1 MAKNCFKKLT
11 DENGETYLNTLVE
24 PSVCEQC
31 ILQVAAKSKIN
42 HSSVKCPID
51 GMTKLVGGR
60 NLNKGQVLLCGTGYG
75 KNTLFDY
82 DLDCLSS
89 SLSTLARTK
98 ADLDKARQEEH
109 VARIRRV
116 LHNIRSINGHSL
128 QEMRALVPEHVLK
141 RHKKQSCDEL
151 QQYVKNN
158 VTQTSLALF
167 RISKDLYEI
176 KSEFSVYDK
185 LIKGQV
191 NIDKRYYNVRDV
203 IMLVL
208 YPFFEDFRYKNVVV
222 NVEDNYTTIP
232 FDFETLQVAFYHII
246 ENSAKYIRPNTDA
259 SIEFEVFDGYF
270 LIRFSMDS
278 LFVDQSEVPFLFKEG
293 YSGEEAK
300 NSRLKGDGIGLYRA
314 KVLIE
319 LNGGSIRF
327 IAGEKLKIKEENGY
341 GHNEI
346 IIELPMK

>member
-11 DENGETYLNTLVE
+11 DENGGTYLNTLVE

-31 ILQVAAKSKIN
+31 IIQAAEKSKIG

-51 GMTKLVGGR
+51 GTTKLVGGR
-60 NLNKGQVLLCGTGYG
+60 NINKGQVLLCGSGYG
-75 KNTLFDY
+75 KYTLFDY

-89 SLSTLARTK
+89 SLSTLAKTK
-98 ADLDKARQEEH
+98 ADLEKTRQEEH

-128 QEMRALVPEHVLK
+128 QEMRALVPDHVLK
-141 RHKKQSCDEL
+141 QHKRKSCDEM
-151 QQYVKNN
+151 QQFVKNN
-158 VTQTSLALF
+158 VPQTSLALF

-185 LIKGQV
+185 LVKGQA
-191 NIDKRYYNVRDV
+191 NLDRRYYNVRDV

-208 YPFFEDFRYKNVVV
+208 YPFFEDFRLKNVVV
-222 NVEDNYTTIP
+222 NVEDNYTSVP

-259 SIEFEVFDGYF
+259 SIVFDVFDGNF
-270 LIRFSMDS
+270 QIIFSMDS
-278 LFVDQSEVPFLFKEG
+278 LFVMQSEVPLLFNEG

-300 NSRLKGDGIGLYRA
+300 NTKLKGDGIGLYRA

-319 LNGGSIRF
+319 LNGGNIRF
-327 IAGEKLKIKEENGY
+327 NAGERLKYNDAYSY

-346 IIELPMK
+346 IIELPLK